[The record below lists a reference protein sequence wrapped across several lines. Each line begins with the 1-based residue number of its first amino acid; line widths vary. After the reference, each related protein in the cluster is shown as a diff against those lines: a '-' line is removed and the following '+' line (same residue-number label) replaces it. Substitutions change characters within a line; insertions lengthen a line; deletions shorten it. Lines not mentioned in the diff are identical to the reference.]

1 MTPQAREA
9 ILAADRVVGY
19 LTYLD
24 LIKDLIEGKETVGTA
39 MMQEVDRCQ
48 QPVDLAVEGHQV
60 VVVSSGDSGVYGM
73 AGLVLELAN
82 KVTAEKR
89 PSVDIVPGLS
99 AVNVAA
105 SVLGAPLMH
114 DFAVISLSDLMTPWD
129 LIKKRA
135 DLCAQ
140 GDMVISL

>member
-1 MTPQAREA
+1 MT
-9 ILAADRVVGY
+9 LAY
-19 LTYLD
+19 
-24 LIKDLIEGKETVGTA
+24 TA
-39 MMQEVDRCQ
+39 W
-48 QPVDLAVEGHQV
+48 
-60 VVVSSGDSGVYGM
+60 

-82 KVTAEKR
+82 KVPAEKR

-135 DLCAQ
+135 DLWCTRRHGYLLIQ
-140 GDMVISL
+140 PTQ